1 MRENSGHILK
11 GAAAHEQDFNRSGC
25 LSGFHQGST
34 PLHWAASHGQTEC
47 LATLL
52 NAGAAEVWQGIC
64 LSLPAVGL
72 AILAQDVQDQAGS
85 RPGVNL

>member
-34 PLHWAASHGQTEC
+34 PLHWAA
-47 LATLL
+47 LL